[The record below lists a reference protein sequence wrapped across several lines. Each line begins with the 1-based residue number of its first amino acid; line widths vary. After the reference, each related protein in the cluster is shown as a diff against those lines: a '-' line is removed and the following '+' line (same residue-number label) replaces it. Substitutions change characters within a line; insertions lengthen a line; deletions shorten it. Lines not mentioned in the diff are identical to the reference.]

1 MKKIAVMFGL
11 FLLVA
16 AIVFPVVGSGNYSPS
31 NCSVE
36 QNVGAFIADGSP
48 RPPYPPLIIA
58 DGSPRPPYPPII
70 VADGSP
76 RPPCPPVIVADGS
89 PRPPYPPVVVA

>member
-16 AIVFPVVGSGNYSPS
+16 AIVFPVVGSGNYRPS

-36 QNVGAFIADGSP
+36 QNVGAFIADRQSP
-48 RPPYPPLIIA
+48 STVSPSYHCRRQSAPTVSPYH
-58 DGSPRPPYPPII
+58 R
-70 VADGSP
+70 
-76 RPPCPPVIVADGS
+76 C
-89 PRPPYPPVVVA
+89 

>member
-16 AIVFPVVGSGNYSPS
+16 IIVVPVVGYAKYSPS
-31 NCSVE
+31 NSSVE

-48 RPPYPPLIIA
+48 RPPFPPILTA
-58 DGSPRPPYPPII
+58 DGSPRPPFPPGLS
-70 VADGSP
+70 ASL
-76 RPPCPPVIVADGS
+76 A
-89 PRPPYPPVVVA
+89 

>member
-16 AIVFPVVGSGNYSPS
+16 AIVFPVVGSGNYRPS

-36 QNVGAFIADGSP
+36 QNVGAFVADGSP
-48 RPPYPPLIIA
+48 RPPYL
-58 DGSPRPPYPPII
+58 
-70 VADGSP
+70 
-76 RPPCPPVIVADGS
+76 PVIVADGS
-89 PRPPYPPVVVA
+89 PRPPYPPVIVA